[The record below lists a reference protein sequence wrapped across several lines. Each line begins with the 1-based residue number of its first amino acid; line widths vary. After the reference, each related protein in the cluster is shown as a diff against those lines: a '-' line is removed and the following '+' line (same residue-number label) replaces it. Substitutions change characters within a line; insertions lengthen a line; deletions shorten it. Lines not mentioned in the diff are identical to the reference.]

1 VSVSAAP
8 SRAVPIPPAALEQ
21 RVAQVLQRSRD
32 RHGRLPARVL
42 LVRAA
47 PVWEGAASFQA
58 GEWTVRVVACVSPL
72 AVLEQV
78 TAHAVADDASVLVV
92 LTDREDGELGNGVLS
107 QVLGQQALTVE
118 PWSLVLDSFG
128 AQRLDPRLLREGW
141 TAEAL
146 VDAMPPSGWPQ
157 LSGSVL
163 NRDVALRHLAVRRLG
178 LERLNLSA
186 EDLDAQTLLRWSA
199 LPGALES
206 FARLRADERQ
216 GLARWLIELTG
227 RAATALF
234 ALADAGRGSDALA
247 LGLVCGALWAPAAQG
262 TTERSQGRVDRY
274 FGDAH
279 LDDDVVR
286 AFADVAEEVVTG
298 LLEESAG
305 SRPAAVQA
313 GRLVHS
319 VLDRAGELLVQLGV
333 EDAARFSDVLRAGFE
348 HRVGVAAAAL
358 RAWLDGRDRAGA
370 SAALADAVAAL
381 GRHRLAG
388 VEPQRHRV
396 ERVRMAQRLVQWLG
410 RSVDEPSSVGDGI
423 DRQVAEWGWVDRAL
437 GHVWIGED
445 VNPELRAAYRVLYE
459 RASERRRRLDG
470 AFATRL
476 GAWTAAGAPP
486 GQMLTVESVL
496 PRVLARLVVAGRRP
510 ALLLVLDG
518 MSAAVAA
525 ELAEELSEQRW
536 DEYDPLGNGEPL
548 QPVRRRAVVAA
559 LPTVTTVS
567 RMSLFSAELREG
579 GQDDERKAF
588 EGHRLWG
595 GRKVRLFHGD
605 AVRGRAGEVLAGEL
619 QQALADTDTLVA
631 VVLNTIDDALD
642 HGREGLD
649 AGWRVADIGPLREL
663 LDFARSTGRAVLIVS
678 DHGHVLE
685 HGGELRRARD
695 FLSARHRGGGDPA
708 GEGEVELAGPRV
720 VAPGGRVVML
730 WDPRLRYAPRRAG
743 YHGGASLAE
752 VAIPLLAF
760 LPLGAEAPRDW
771 RPLADQQ
778 PAWWPLA
785 GPAQPAPEP
794 TPTPPAKRARKP
806 TAPQP
811 AGQITL
817 DLPAPEVPATLVD
830 ALFETELFKV
840 QHGLTPRK
848 VPTAKVRAAIAALLD
863 ANGILPVAV
872 LADRAGEQPVR
883 ALGFVTTLQRIF
895 NVDNYPVLS
904 VIDDGRTVRLDARLL
919 REQFDLKGPAR

>member
-1 VSVSAAP
+1 
-8 SRAVPIPPAALEQ
+8 
-21 RVAQVLQRSRD
+21 
-32 RHGRLPARVL
+32 
-42 LVRAA
+42 
-47 PVWEGAASFQA
+47 
-58 GEWTVRVVACVSPL
+58 
-72 AVLEQV
+72 
-78 TAHAVADDASVLVV
+78 
-92 LTDREDGELGNGVLS
+92 
-107 QVLGQQALTVE
+107 
-118 PWSLVLDSFG
+118 
-128 AQRLDPRLLREGW
+128 
-141 TAEAL
+141 
-146 VDAMPPSGWPQ
+146 
-157 LSGSVL
+157 
-163 NRDVALRHLAVRRLG
+163 
-178 LERLNLSA
+178 
-186 EDLDAQTLLRWSA
+186 
-199 LPGALES
+199 
-206 FARLRADERQ
+206 
-216 GLARWLIELTG
+216 
-227 RAATALF
+227 
-234 ALADAGRGSDALA
+234 
-247 LGLVCGALWAPAAQG
+247 
-262 TTERSQGRVDRY
+262 
-274 FGDAH
+274 
-279 LDDDVVR
+279 
-286 AFADVAEEVVTG
+286 
-298 LLEESAG
+298 
-305 SRPAAVQA
+305 
-313 GRLVHS
+313 
-319 VLDRAGELLVQLGV
+319 
-333 EDAARFSDVLRAGFE
+333 
-348 HRVGVAAAAL
+348 
-358 RAWLDGRDRAGA
+358 
-370 SAALADAVAAL
+370 
-381 GRHRLAG
+381 
-388 VEPQRHRV
+388 
-396 ERVRMAQRLVQWLG
+396 
-410 RSVDEPSSVGDGI
+410 
-423 DRQVAEWGWVDRAL
+423 
-437 GHVWIGED
+437 
-445 VNPELRAAYRVLYE
+445 
-459 RASERRRRLDG
+459 
-470 AFATRL
+470 
-476 GAWTAAGAPP
+476 
-486 GQMLTVESVL
+486 
-496 PRVLARLVVAGRRP
+496 VVAGRRP